1 MNVIYKSIVVSLAL
15 AGATATSGCVM
26 RGEADNDRMDRHVSE
41 RDSAVV
47 GVTVGFADIGYG
59 YNDGFWDNSHRWH
72 TWANDGQR
80 TGYRTYQGNHYYDWN
95 HDRDPD
101 QGWHNGDVVVGLSV
115 GFAEIGFGY
124 SDGYWDNSHH
134 WHHWANDG
142 ERTNYRSYQGN
153 HYYDWNHDRDAD
165 DGWHTN

>member
-1 MNVIYKSIVVSLAL
+1 MNIIYKSIVVSLAL
-15 AGATATSGCVM
+15 AGSTATSGCM
-26 RGEADNDRMDRHVSE
+26 MHRDADNDRMDRRVSD
-41 RDSAVV
+41 RDTAVV
-47 GVTVGFADIGYG
+47 GVSVGFADIGFG
-59 YNDGFWDNSHRWH
+59 YNDGYWDNSHHWH
-72 TWANDGQR
+72 TWANDGER
-80 TGYRTYQGNHYYDWN
+80 SSYRSYQGNHYYDWK
-95 HDRDPD
+95 HDRDAD
-101 QGWHNGDVVVGLSV
+101 LGWHNGDVVVGVSV

-124 SDGYWDNSHH
+124 NDGYWDNSHH